1 MSEENKNQEYSAD
14 NIQVLEGLEAVRKR
28 PAMYIG
34 DIGLKGLHH
43 LVYEVVDN
51 SVDEAMNG
59 HCDTINVMLHS
70 DGSCSVKD
78 NGRGIPI
85 DDHPQYNVP
94 AVEIVM
100 TKLHA
105 GGKFD
110 SDTYKVSGG
119 LHGVG
124 VSVVNALSTWATV
137 EIHRDGGIYTQKYKR
152 GNIDSKLKKI
162 GDGDDHGTT
171 VRFMPDSSIFETVQ
185 FDFSTLRYRLRELAY
200 LNAGITITISQE
212 GGKSETFQY
221 EGGIA
226 EYVTYLNEGKTS
238 LMNKPL
244 FVSGEKD
251 QVQVEAALQWT
262 TAFRENIHTFTNNIA
277 TREGGTHLSGL
288 KTALTRTIN
297 NVARKRKQLKEKDPP
312 LDGNDVREGLTV
324 ILSIKVP
331 EPQFE
336 GQTKTKLGNSE
347 IKGIVDTIMSECL
360 SDFFAE
366 NPTDS
371 QIIISKCIQAFQ
383 AREAAKKARDLT
395 RRKGILEG
403 GGLPGKLAD
412 CQSKDPAVS
421 EIFIVEGDSAG
432 GTAKQG
438 RNRAT
443 QAILPLRGKILNVEK
458 SRIDKILANTEVMA
472 LITAMGCSITGVEGE
487 DEEFEIEKARYHKL
501 IIMTDADV
509 DGAHIR
515 TLLLTFFYRHMKG
528 LIDAGYVYIA
538 QPPLYKVTKGKKL
551 EYAYDDVQL
560 ERVTSE
566 FGSGYSISRYK
577 GLGEMNAS
585 QLWETTMD
593 PNQRTL
599 LQVTI
604 EDAELAERTFV
615 DLMGDD
621 VQKRR
626 EFIEASAMEATLDI

>member
-1 MSEENKNQEYSAD
+1 MAPEKDSYKAD
-14 NIQVLEGLEAVRKR
+14 QIQVLEGLEAVRKR

-34 DIGLKGLHH
+34 STGEAGLHH

-137 EIHRDGGIYTQKYKR
+137 EIHRDGGVYTQKYKR

-162 GDGDDHGTT
+162 GDSDDHGTT

>member
-1 MSEENKNQEYSAD
+1 MAPEKDGYKAD
-14 NIQVLEGLEAVRKR
+14 QIQVLEGLEAVRKR

-34 DIGLKGLHH
+34 STGEAGLHH

-59 HCDTINVMLHS
+59 HCDTINVVLHS

-137 EIHRDGGIYTQKYKR
+137 EIHRDGGIYTQKYKT
-152 GNIDSKLKKI
+152 GNLDSKLEKI
-162 GDGDDHGTT
+162 GDSDIHGTT
-171 VRFMPDSSIFETVQ
+171 VRFMPDSNIFETIQ

-212 GGKSETFQY
+212 GGKSESFQY

-251 QVQVEAALQWT
+251 QIQVDAALQWT

-297 NVARKRKQLKEKDPP
+297 NAARKRKQLKDKDPA

-324 ILSIKVP
+324 ILSVKVP

-347 IKGIVDTIMSECL
+347 VKGIVDTIMTECL

-438 RNRAT
+438 RDRAT

-472 LITAMGCSITGVEGE
+472 LITAMGCNITGVEE
-487 DEEFEIEKARYHKL
+487 EEEFELDSARYHKL

-515 TLLLTFFYRHMKG
+515 TLLLTFLYRHMQG
-528 LIDAGYVYIA
+528 LIHAGYVYVA
-538 QPPLYKVTKGKKL
+538 QPPLYKVAKGKKL
-551 EYAYDDVQL
+551 EYAYDDTQL
-560 ERVTSE
+560 ERITSD

-577 GLGEMNAS
+577 GLGEMNAE

-593 PNQRTL
+593 PAQRTL

-604 EDAELAERTFV
+604 EDAELADKAFEE
-615 DLMGDD
+615 LMGDD

-626 EFIEASAMEATLDI
+626 EFIEANATAVANLDI

>member
-1 MSEENKNQEYSAD
+1 MPSKSDDYKAEQ
-14 NIQVLEGLEAVRKR
+14 IQVLEGLEAVRKR

-34 DIGLKGLHH
+34 TTGEAGLHH

-51 SVDEAMNG
+51 SIDEAMNG
-59 HCDTINVMLHS
+59 HCDLIEIVLHS

-78 NGRGIPI
+78 NGRGIPVDI
-85 DDHPQYNVP
+85 HPVHKVP

-110 SDTYKVSGG
+110 SDTYKISGG

-124 VSVVNALSTWATV
+124 VSVVNALSLWTKV
-137 EIHRDGGIYTQKYKR
+137 EIHRDGGAYTQSYKK
-152 GNIDSKLKKI
+152 GNLDSKLKRV
-162 GDGDDHGTT
+162 GDSDEHGTT
-171 VRFMPDSSIFETVQ
+171 VRFLPDKGIFETTE
-185 FDFSTLRYRLRELAY
+185 FDYQILRNRLRELAY
-200 LNAGITITISQE
+200 LNAGIRITLSEENGKSQKFYYKGGISQ
-212 GGKSETFQY
+212 
-221 EGGIA
+221 
-226 EYVTYLNEGKTS
+226 YVTFLNRGKTA
-238 LMNKPL
+238 LMSEPL
-244 FVSGEKD
+244 YVNGEKD
-251 QVQVEAALQWT
+251 QVQVEAALEWT
-262 TAFRENIHTFTNNIA
+262 TSFRENIHTFTNNIA

-288 KTALTRTIN
+288 RTALTRSLNTI
-297 NVARKRKQLKEKDPP
+297 ARKRNQLKEKDPP
-312 LDGNDVREGLTV
+312 LEGNDVREGLTV
-324 ILSIKVP
+324 VLSIKVP

-347 IKGIVDTIMSECL
+347 VKGIVDTVMTESL
-360 SDFFAE
+360 SNFFAE
-366 NPTDS
+366 NPSDG

-395 RRKGILEG
+395 RRKGLLEG

-438 RNRAT
+438 RDRKT

-458 SRIDKILANTEVMA
+458 SRIDKILGNTEVMA
-472 LITAMGCSITGVEGE
+472 LITAMGCNITGVEEE
-487 DEEFEIEKARYHKL
+487 DVFELENARYHKL
-501 IIMTDADV
+501 VIMTDADV
-509 DGAHIR
+509 DGSHIR
-515 TLLLTFFYRHMKG
+515 TLLLTFLYRHMEG
-528 LIDAGYVYIA
+528 LIHAGYVYIA
-538 QPPLYKVTKGKKL
+538 QPPLYKITKGKKMD
-551 EYAYDDVQL
+551 YAYDESQL
-560 ERVTSE
+560 KKIKSK
-566 FGSGYSISRYK
+566 FGSGCTVQRYK
-577 GLGEMNAS
+577 GLGEMNAL

-593 PNQRTL
+593 PNRRTL

-604 EDAELAERTFV
+604 EDAAEADEVFR

-626 EFIEASAMEATLDI
+626 EFIEANATAVANLDI

>member
-1 MSEENKNQEYSAD
+1 MAQKSQDYKAD
-14 NIQVLEGLEAVRKR
+14 QIQVLEGLEAVRKR

-34 DIGLKGLHH
+34 STGESGLHH

-59 HCDTINVMLHS
+59 HCDSIEVFLNS

-85 DDHPQYNVP
+85 DDHPVYKVP

-137 EIHRDGGIYTQKYKR
+137 EIQRDGGSYTQSYKKGILDTELKR
-152 GNIDSKLKKI
+152 VGDS
-162 GDGDDHGTT
+162 DSHGTKVT
-171 VRFMPDSSIFETVQ
+171 FLPDETIFETTV
-185 FDFSTLRYRLRELAY
+185 FDYSILRYRLRELAY
-200 LNAGITITISQE
+200 LNAGISISLSDDK
-212 GGKSETFQY
+212 GKSEVFKY

-226 EYVTYLNEGKTS
+226 EYVAYLNETKTT
-238 LMNKPL
+238 LMSKAM

-297 NVARKRKQLKEKDPP
+297 NVARKRKQLKEKDPA
-312 LDGNDVREGLTV
+312 LEGNDVREGLTA

-331 EPQFE
+331 DPQFE

-347 IKGIVDTIMSECL
+347 VKGIVDTIMTESL
-360 SDFFAE
+360 SNYFAE
-366 NPTDS
+366 NPSDS
-371 QIIISKCIQAFQ
+371 QLIISKCLQAFQ

-412 CQSKDPAVS
+412 CQSKDPVVS

-438 RNRAT
+438 RDRAT

-472 LITAMGCSITGVEGE
+472 LITAMGCSITGVE
-487 DEEFEIEKARYHKL
+487 EEETFEIEKARYHKL

-515 TLLLTFFYRHMKG
+515 TLLLTFLYRHMKG
-528 LIDAGYVYIA
+528 LIDAGFVYVA

-560 ERVTSE
+560 QKVLDEY
-566 FGSGYSISRYK
+566 GSGYSISRYK

-593 PNQRTL
+593 PNKRTL
-599 LQVTI
+599 LQITI
-604 EDAELAERTFV
+604 EDAELADKAFEE
-615 DLMGDD
+615 LMGDD

-626 EFIEASAMEATLDI
+626 EFIEANATEVANLDI

>member
-1 MSEENKNQEYSAD
+1 MAPEKDGYKAD
-14 NIQVLEGLEAVRKR
+14 QIQVLEGLEAVRKR

-34 DIGLKGLHH
+34 STGEAGLHH

-59 HCDTINVMLHS
+59 HCDTIEVMLHS

-78 NGRGIPI
+78 NGRGIPV
-85 DDHPQYNVP
+85 DDHPVYKVP

-124 VSVVNALSTWATV
+124 VSVVNALSVWATV
-137 EIHRDGGIYTQKYKR
+137 EIHRDGASYNQKYKY
-152 GNIDSKLKKI
+152 GNIDTKLEKI
-162 GDGDDHGTT
+162 GDSDDHGTI
-171 VRFMPDSSIFETVQ
+171 VRFMPDSSIFETVT

-200 LNAGITITISQE
+200 LNAGISIKISQE

-226 EYVTYLNEGKTS
+226 EYVTYLNEGKTT

-244 FVSGEKD
+244 FVSGEKE
-251 QVQVEAALQWT
+251 QVQVDAALQWT

-297 NVARKRKQLKEKDPP
+297 NAARKRKQLKDKDPA

-324 ILSIKVP
+324 ILSVKVP
-331 EPQFE
+331 DPQFE

-347 IKGIVDTIMSECL
+347 VKGIVDTIMTECL

-412 CQSKDPAVS
+412 CQSKDPVVS

-438 RNRAT
+438 RDRAT

-528 LIDAGYVYIA
+528 LIDAGYVYVA

-560 ERVTSE
+560 ERLTSE

-577 GLGEMNAS
+577 GLGEMNAN

-593 PNQRTL
+593 PNRRTL
-599 LQVTI
+599 LQISI
-604 EDAELAERTFV
+604 EDAELADRAFE

>member
-1 MSEENKNQEYSAD
+1 MAPEKDDYKAD
-14 NIQVLEGLEAVRKR
+14 QIQVLEGLEAVRKR

-34 DIGLKGLHH
+34 STGEAGLHH

-78 NGRGIPI
+78 NGRGIPV
-85 DDHPQYNVP
+85 DDHPVYKVP

-137 EIHRDGGIYTQKYKR
+137 EIHRDGGIYTQKYKC
-152 GNIDSKLKKI
+152 GNLDGKLKKI
-162 GDGDDHGTT
+162 GDSEDHGTI
-171 VRFMPDSSIFETVQ
+171 VRFMPDSTIFETTQ

-226 EYVTYLNEGKTS
+226 EYVTYLNEGKTA

-297 NVARKRKQLKEKDPP
+297 NAARKRKQLKDKDPA

-324 ILSIKVP
+324 ILSVKVP

-438 RNRAT
+438 RDRAT

-528 LIDAGYVYIA
+528 LIDAGYVYVA

-560 ERVTSE
+560 ERLTTE

-577 GLGEMNAS
+577 GLGEMNAN

-604 EDAELAERTFV
+604 EDAELADRAFE

>member
-1 MSEENKNQEYSAD
+1 MPPENDEYKAD
-14 NIQVLEGLEAVRKR
+14 QIQVLEGLEAVRKR

-34 DIGLKGLHH
+34 STGESGLHH

-59 HCDTINVMLHS
+59 HCDTIDVTLHS

-85 DDHPQYNVP
+85 DNHPVYKVP
-94 AVEIVM
+94 ALEIVM

-124 VSVVNALSTWATV
+124 VSVVNALSKWATV
-137 EIHRDGGIYTQKYKR
+137 EVHRDGGIYFQKYKF
-152 GNIDSKLKKI
+152 GNIDTKLEKI
-162 GDGDDHGTT
+162 GDSEYHGTT
-171 VRFMPDSSIFETVQ
+171 VSFMPDDGIFETIK
-185 FDFSTLRYRLRELAY
+185 FDFSILRYRLRELAY
-200 LNAGITITISQE
+200 LNAGIKISISQE
-212 GGKSETFQY
+212 KGESETFQY
-221 EGGIA
+221 EGGIS
-226 EYVTYLNEGKTS
+226 EYVTYLNAGRTA
-238 LMNKPL
+238 LMSKPL

-288 KTALTRTIN
+288 KTSLTRTIN
-297 NVARKRKQLKEKDPP
+297 SVARKRKQLKEKDPP

-366 NPTDS
+366 NPSDS

-412 CQSKDPAVS
+412 CQSKDPALS

-438 RNRAT
+438 RDRGT

-472 LITAMGCSITGVEGE
+472 LITAMGCNITGIEE
-487 DEEFEIEKARYHKL
+487 DEVFELEKARYHKL

-509 DGAHIR
+509 DGSHIR
-515 TLLLTFFYRHMKG
+515 TLLLTFLYRHMQG
-528 LIDAGYVYIA
+528 LIHAGYVYIA
-538 QPPLYKVTKGKKL
+538 QPPLYKISKGKKL
-551 EYAYDDVQL
+551 DYAYDDRQL
-560 ERVTSE
+560 AKLTKE

-577 GLGEMNAS
+577 GLGEMNAG

-593 PNQRTL
+593 PSQRTL

-604 EDAELAERTFV
+604 EDAELADKAFEE
-615 DLMGDD
+615 LMGDD

-626 EFIEASAMEATLDI
+626 EFIEANATAVANLDI

>member
-1 MSEENKNQEYSAD
+1 MAPEKEDYKAD
-14 NIQVLEGLEAVRKR
+14 QIQVLEGLEAVRKR

-34 DIGLKGLHH
+34 STGEAGLHH

-137 EIHRDGGIYTQKYKR
+137 EIHRDGGIYTQKYKI
-152 GNIDSKLKKI
+152 GNLDSKLERI
-162 GDGDDHGTT
+162 GDSDDHGTT
-171 VRFMPDSSIFETVQ
+171 VRFMPDSSIFETIQ

-200 LNAGITITISQE
+200 LNAGITITISEE
-212 GGKSETFQY
+212 GGESETFQY
-221 EGGIA
+221 AGGIS

-251 QVQVEAALQWT
+251 QIQVDAALQWT

-297 NVARKRKQLKEKDPP
+297 NAARKRKQLKDKDPA
-312 LDGNDVREGLTV
+312 LDGNDVREGLTA
-324 ILSIKVP
+324 ILSVKVP

-347 IKGIVDTIMSECL
+347 VKGIVDTIMTECL

-412 CQSKDPAVS
+412 CQSKDPTVS

-438 RNRAT
+438 RDRAT

-472 LITAMGCSITGVEGE
+472 LITAMGCNITGVEE
-487 DEEFEIEKARYHKL
+487 EEEFELDSARYHKL

-515 TLLLTFFYRHMKG
+515 TLLLTFLYRHMQG
-528 LIDAGYVYIA
+528 LIHAGYVYVA

-560 ERVTSE
+560 ERITSE

-577 GLGEMNAS
+577 GLGEMNAE

-604 EDAELAERTFV
+604 EGAELADKAFEE
-615 DLMGDD
+615 LMGDD

-626 EFIEASAMEATLDI
+626 EFIEANATAVANLDI

>member
-1 MSEENKNQEYSAD
+1 MVTKPQDYKAD
-14 NIQVLEGLEAVRKR
+14 QIQVLEGLEAVRKR

-34 DIGLKGLHH
+34 STGESGLHH

-59 HCDTINVMLHS
+59 HCDTIEVFLHS

-78 NGRGIPI
+78 NGRGIPV
-85 DDHPQYNVP
+85 DEHAVYKVP

-137 EIHRDGGIYTQKYKR
+137 RINRDGGVFTQSYKK
-152 GNIDSKLKKI
+152 GIVDSKVERI
-162 GDGDDHGTT
+162 GDSDTHGTE
-171 VRFMPDSSIFETVQ
+171 VHFLPDDTIFETTK
-185 FDFSTLRYRLRELAY
+185 FEYSILKYRLRELAY
-200 LNAGITITISQE
+200 LNAGISITLSNE
-212 GGKSETFQY
+212 DGDSEVFKY
-221 EGGIA
+221 EGGLS
-226 EYVTYLNEGKTS
+226 EYVSYLNETKTP
-238 LMNKPL
+238 LMSKPM

-297 NVARKRKQLKEKDPP
+297 SVARKRKQLKEKDPA
-312 LDGNDVREGLTV
+312 LEGNDVREGLTV

-347 IKGIVDTIMSECL
+347 VKGIVDTIMTESL
-360 SDFFAE
+360 SNYFAE
-366 NPTDS
+366 NPSDS
-371 QIIISKCIQAFQ
+371 QIIISKCLQAFQ

-412 CQSKDPAVS
+412 CQSKDPAIS

-472 LITAMGCSITGVEGE
+472 LITAMGCSITGVE
-487 DEEFEIEKARYHKL
+487 EEETFEIEKARYHKL

-515 TLLLTFFYRHMKG
+515 TLLLTFLYRHMKG
-528 LIDAGYVYIA
+528 LIDAGYVYVA
-538 QPPLYKVTKGKKL
+538 QPPLYKVSKGKKL
-551 EYAYDDVQL
+551 EYAYDDSQL
-560 ERVTSE
+560 KKVLDN

-577 GLGEMNAS
+577 GLGEMNAI

-593 PNQRTL
+593 PNRRTL
-599 LQVTI
+599 LQITI
-604 EDAELAERTFV
+604 EDAESANTTFEE
-615 DLMGDD
+615 LMGDD

-626 EFIEASAMEATLDI
+626 EFIEANATAVSNLDI

>member
-1 MSEENKNQEYSAD
+1 MVPEKEDYKAD
-14 NIQVLEGLEAVRKR
+14 QIQVLEGLEAVRKR

-34 DIGLKGLHH
+34 STGEAGLHH

-137 EIHRDGGIYTQKYKR
+137 EIHRDGGIYTQKYKL
-152 GNIDSKLKKI
+152 GNLDSKLEKI
-162 GDGDDHGTT
+162 GESEDHGTT
-171 VRFMPDSSIFETVQ
+171 VRFMPDSSIFETIQ
-185 FDFSTLRYRLRELAY
+185 FDFTTLRYRLRELAY

-212 GGKSETFQY
+212 GGGKSETFQY

-251 QVQVEAALQWT
+251 QIQVDAALQWT

-297 NVARKRKQLKEKDPP
+297 NAARKKKQLKDKDPA
-312 LDGNDVREGLTV
+312 LDGNDVREGLTA
-324 ILSIKVP
+324 ILSVKVP

-347 IKGIVDTIMSECL
+347 VKGIVDTIMTECL
-360 SDFFAE
+360 SEFFAE

-412 CQSKDPAVS
+412 CQSKDPTIS
-421 EIFIVEGDSAG
+421 EIFVVEGDSAG

-438 RNRAT
+438 RDRAT

-472 LITAMGCSITGVEGE
+472 LITAMGCNITGVEE

-515 TLLLTFFYRHMKG
+515 TLLLTFLYRHMKA
-528 LIDAGYVYIA
+528 LIEAGYVYVA
-538 QPPLYKVTKGKKL
+538 QPPLYKITKGKKL

-560 ERVTSE
+560 ERITSE
-566 FGSGYSISRYK
+566 YGSGYSISRYK
-577 GLGEMNAS
+577 GLGEMNAE

-599 LQVTI
+599 LQVSI
-604 EDAELAERTFV
+604 EDAELADKAFEE
-615 DLMGDD
+615 LMGDD

-626 EFIEASAMEATLDI
+626 EFIEANATAVANLDI

>member
-1 MSEENKNQEYSAD
+1 MAQKSQDYKAD
-14 NIQVLEGLEAVRKR
+14 QIQVLEGLEAVRKR

-34 DIGLKGLHH
+34 STGEPGLHH

-59 HCDTINVMLHS
+59 HCDSIEVFLNS

-85 DDHPQYNVP
+85 DDHPVYKVP

-137 EIHRDGGIYTQKYKR
+137 EIQRDGGSYTQSYKKGILDTKLER
-152 GNIDSKLKKI
+152 VGDS
-162 GDGDDHGTT
+162 DSHGTKVT
-171 VRFMPDSSIFETVQ
+171 FLPDETIFETTV
-185 FDFSTLRYRLRELAY
+185 FDYSILRYRLRELAY
-200 LNAGITITISQE
+200 LNAGISISLSDDK
-212 GGKSETFQY
+212 GKSEVFKY

-226 EYVTYLNEGKTS
+226 EYVAYLNETKTT
-238 LMNKPL
+238 LMSKAM
-244 FVSGEKD
+244 FVTGEKD

-312 LDGNDVREGLTV
+312 LEGNDVREGLTA

-331 EPQFE
+331 DPQFE

-347 IKGIVDTIMSECL
+347 VKGIVDTIMTESL
-360 SDFFAE
+360 SNYFAE
-366 NPTDS
+366 NPSDS
-371 QIIISKCIQAFQ
+371 QLIISKCLQAFQ

-412 CQSKDPAVS
+412 CQSKDPVVS

-438 RNRAT
+438 RDRAT

-472 LITAMGCSITGVEGE
+472 LITAMGCSITGVE
-487 DEEFEIEKARYHKL
+487 EEETFEIEKARYHKL

-515 TLLLTFFYRHMKG
+515 TLLLTFLYRHMKG
-528 LIDAGYVYIA
+528 LIDAGFVYVA

-560 ERVTSE
+560 QKVLEAY
-566 FGSGYSISRYK
+566 GSGYSISRYK

-593 PNQRTL
+593 PNKRTL
-599 LQVTI
+599 LQITI
-604 EDAELAERTFV
+604 EDAELADKAFEE
-615 DLMGDD
+615 LMGDD

-626 EFIEASAMEATLDI
+626 EFIEANATAVANLDI

>member
-1 MSEENKNQEYSAD
+1 MAPEKEDYKAD
-14 NIQVLEGLEAVRKR
+14 QIQVLEGLEAVRKR

-34 DIGLKGLHH
+34 STGEAGLHH

-137 EIHRDGGIYTQKYKR
+137 EIHRDGGIYTQKYKI
-152 GNIDSKLKKI
+152 GNLDSKLERI
-162 GDGDDHGTT
+162 GDSDDHGTT
-171 VRFMPDSSIFETVQ
+171 VRFMPDSSIFETIQ

-200 LNAGITITISQE
+200 LNAGITITISEE
-212 GGKSETFQY
+212 GGEAETFQY
-221 EGGIA
+221 AGGIS

-251 QVQVEAALQWT
+251 QIQVDAALQWT

-297 NVARKRKQLKEKDPP
+297 NAARKRKQLKDKDPA
-312 LDGNDVREGLTV
+312 LDGNDVREGLTA
-324 ILSIKVP
+324 ILSVKVP

-347 IKGIVDTIMSECL
+347 VKGIVDTIMTECL

-412 CQSKDPAVS
+412 CQSKDPTVS

-438 RNRAT
+438 RDRAT

-472 LITAMGCSITGVEGE
+472 LITAMGCNITGVEE
-487 DEEFEIEKARYHKL
+487 EEEFELDSARYHKL

-515 TLLLTFFYRHMKG
+515 TLLLTFLYRHMQG
-528 LIDAGYVYIA
+528 LIHAGYVYVA

-560 ERVTSE
+560 ERITSE

-577 GLGEMNAS
+577 GLGEMNAE

-604 EDAELAERTFV
+604 EDAELADKAFEE
-615 DLMGDD
+615 LMGDD

-626 EFIEASAMEATLDI
+626 EFIEANATAVANLDI

>member
-1 MSEENKNQEYSAD
+1 MPSKSDDYKAD
-14 NIQVLEGLEAVRKR
+14 QIQVLEGLEAVRKR

-34 DIGLKGLHH
+34 STGEAGLHH

-51 SVDEAMNG
+51 SIDEAMNG
-59 HCDTINVMLHS
+59 HCDTIDIVLHS

-78 NGRGIPI
+78 NGRGIPV
-85 DDHPQYNVP
+85 DNHPIHKVP

-124 VSVVNALSTWATV
+124 VSVVNALSLWTKV
-137 EIHRDGGIYTQKYKR
+137 EIHRGGGIYTQSYKK
-152 GNIDSKLKKI
+152 GNLNSKLKKI
-162 GDGDDHGTT
+162 GDSDENGTT
-171 VRFMPDSSIFETVQ
+171 VRFLPDKSIFETTE
-185 FDFSTLRYRLRELAY
+185 FDYQILRNRLRELAY
-200 LNAGITITISQE
+200 LNAGIRITLSEEDGKSQKFYYKGGISQ
-212 GGKSETFQY
+212 
-221 EGGIA
+221 
-226 EYVTYLNEGKTS
+226 YVTFLNRGRTA
-238 LMNKPL
+238 LMSEPL
-244 FVSGEKD
+244 YVSGEKD

-288 KTALTRTIN
+288 RTALTRSIN
-297 NVARKRKQLKEKDPP
+297 NIARKRNQLKEKDPP

-324 ILSIKVP
+324 VLSIKVP

-347 IKGIVDTIMSECL
+347 VKGIVDTVMTESL
-360 SDFFAE
+360 SNFFAE
-366 NPTDS
+366 NPSDS

-412 CQSKDPAVS
+412 CQSKDPAIS
-421 EIFIVEGDSAG
+421 EIFVVEGDSAG

-438 RNRAT
+438 RDRTT

-458 SRIDKILANTEVMA
+458 SRIDKILGNTEVMA
-472 LITAMGCSITGVEGE
+472 LITAMGCNITGVEEE
-487 DEEFEIEKARYHKL
+487 DEFELENARYHKL
-501 IIMTDADV
+501 VIMTDADV

-515 TLLLTFFYRHMKG
+515 TLLLTFLYRHMEG
-528 LIDAGYVYIA
+528 LIHAGYVYIA
-538 QPPLYKVTKGKKL
+538 QPPLYKITKGKKMD
-551 EYAYDDVQL
+551 YAYDESQL
-560 ERVTSE
+560 KKIKSQ
-566 FGSGYSISRYK
+566 FGSGCAVQRYK
-577 GLGEMNAS
+577 GLGEMNAQ

-593 PNQRTL
+593 PNRRTL

-604 EDAELAERTFV
+604 EDAAEANEAFR

-626 EFIEASAMEATLDI
+626 EFIEANATAVANLDI

>member
-1 MSEENKNQEYSAD
+1 MAPEKEDYKAD
-14 NIQVLEGLEAVRKR
+14 QIQVLEGLEAVRKR

-34 DIGLKGLHH
+34 STGEAGLHH

-137 EIHRDGGIYTQKYKR
+137 EIHRDGGIYTQKYKI
-152 GNIDSKLKKI
+152 GNLDSKLERI
-162 GDGDDHGTT
+162 GDSDDHGTT
-171 VRFMPDSSIFETVQ
+171 VRFMPDSSIFETIQ

-200 LNAGITITISQE
+200 LNAGITITISEE

-221 EGGIA
+221 AGGIS

-251 QVQVEAALQWT
+251 QIQVDAALQWT

-297 NVARKRKQLKEKDPP
+297 NAARKRKQLKDKDPA
-312 LDGNDVREGLTV
+312 LDGNDVREGLTA
-324 ILSIKVP
+324 ILSVKVP

-347 IKGIVDTIMSECL
+347 VKGIVDTIMTECL

-412 CQSKDPAVS
+412 CQSKDPTVS

-438 RNRAT
+438 RDRAT

-472 LITAMGCSITGVEGE
+472 LITAMGCNITGVEE
-487 DEEFEIEKARYHKL
+487 EEEFELDSARYHKL

-515 TLLLTFFYRHMKG
+515 TLLLTFLYRHMQG
-528 LIDAGYVYIA
+528 LIHAGYVYVA

-560 ERVTSE
+560 ERITSE

-577 GLGEMNAS
+577 GLGEMNAE

-604 EDAELAERTFV
+604 EDAELADKAFEE
-615 DLMGDD
+615 LMGDD

-626 EFIEASAMEATLDI
+626 EFIEANATAVANLDI

>member
-1 MSEENKNQEYSAD
+1 MAPEEDGYKAD
-14 NIQVLEGLEAVRKR
+14 QIQVLEGLEAVRKR

-34 DIGLKGLHH
+34 STGEAGLHH

-59 HCDTINVMLHS
+59 HCDTIEVMLHS

-78 NGRGIPI
+78 NGRGIPV
-85 DDHPQYNVP
+85 DDHPVYKVP

-124 VSVVNALSTWATV
+124 VSVVNALSVWATV
-137 EIHRDGGIYTQKYKR
+137 EIHRDGASYNQKYKY
-152 GNIDSKLKKI
+152 GNIDTKLEKI
-162 GDGDDHGTT
+162 GDSDDHGTI
-171 VRFMPDSSIFETVQ
+171 VRFMPDSSIFETVT

-200 LNAGITITISQE
+200 LNAGISIKISQE

-226 EYVTYLNEGKTS
+226 EYVTYLNEGKTA
-238 LMNKPL
+238 LMSKPL
-244 FVSGEKD
+244 FVSGEKE
-251 QVQVEAALQWT
+251 QVQVDAALQWT

-297 NVARKRKQLKEKDPP
+297 NAARKRKQLKDKDSA

-324 ILSIKVP
+324 ILSVKVP
-331 EPQFE
+331 DPQFE

-347 IKGIVDTIMSECL
+347 VKGIVDTIMTECL

-412 CQSKDPAVS
+412 CQSKDPVVS

-438 RNRAT
+438 RDRAT

-528 LIDAGYVYIA
+528 LIDAGYVYVA

-560 ERVTSE
+560 ERLTSE

-577 GLGEMNAS
+577 GLGEMNAN

-593 PNQRTL
+593 PNRRTL
-599 LQVTI
+599 LQISI
-604 EDAELAERTFV
+604 EDAELADRAFE

>member
-1 MSEENKNQEYSAD
+1 MAPVKEDYKAD
-14 NIQVLEGLEAVRKR
+14 QIQVLEGLEAVRKR

-34 DIGLKGLHH
+34 STGEAGLHH

-137 EIHRDGGIYTQKYKR
+137 EIHRDGGIYTQKYKL
-152 GNIDSKLKKI
+152 GNLDSKLERV
-162 GDGDDHGTT
+162 GDSEDHGTT
-171 VRFMPDSSIFETVQ
+171 VRFMPDSTIFETIK
-185 FDFSTLRYRLRELAY
+185 FDFTTLRYRLRELAY

-251 QVQVEAALQWT
+251 QIQVDAALQWT

-297 NVARKRKQLKEKDPP
+297 NAARKKKQLKDKDPA
-312 LDGNDVREGLTV
+312 LDGNDVREGLTA
-324 ILSIKVP
+324 ILSVKVP

-347 IKGIVDTIMSECL
+347 VKGIVDTIMTECL
-360 SDFFAE
+360 SEFFAE

-412 CQSKDPAVS
+412 CQSKDPTIS
-421 EIFIVEGDSAG
+421 EIFVVEGDSAG

-438 RNRAT
+438 RDRAT

-472 LITAMGCSITGVEGE
+472 LITAMGCNITGVEE

-515 TLLLTFFYRHMKG
+515 TLLLTFLYRHMKA
-528 LIDAGYVYIA
+528 LIEAGYVYVA
-538 QPPLYKVTKGKKL
+538 QPPLYKITKGKKL

-560 ERVTSE
+560 ERITSE
-566 FGSGYSISRYK
+566 FSSGYSISRYK
-577 GLGEMNAS
+577 GLGEMNAE

-599 LQVTI
+599 LQVSI
-604 EDAELAERTFV
+604 EDAELADKAFEE
-615 DLMGDD
+615 LMGDD

-626 EFIEASAMEATLDI
+626 EFIEANATAVANLDI

>member
-1 MSEENKNQEYSAD
+1 MAPVKEDYKAD
-14 NIQVLEGLEAVRKR
+14 QIQVLEGLEAVRKR

-34 DIGLKGLHH
+34 STGEAGLHH

-137 EIHRDGGIYTQKYKR
+137 EIHRDGGIYTQKYKL
-152 GNIDSKLKKI
+152 GNLDSKLERA
-162 GDGDDHGTT
+162 GDSEDHGTT
-171 VRFMPDSSIFETVQ
+171 VRFMPDSTIFETIQ
-185 FDFSTLRYRLRELAY
+185 FDFTTLRYRLRELAY

-251 QVQVEAALQWT
+251 QIQVDAALQWT

-297 NVARKRKQLKEKDPP
+297 NAARKKKQLKDKDPA
-312 LDGNDVREGLTV
+312 LDGNDVREGLTA
-324 ILSIKVP
+324 ILSVKVP

-347 IKGIVDTIMSECL
+347 VKGIVDTIMTECL
-360 SDFFAE
+360 SEFFAE

-412 CQSKDPAVS
+412 CQSKDPTIS
-421 EIFIVEGDSAG
+421 EIFVVEGDSAG

-438 RNRAT
+438 RDRAT

-472 LITAMGCSITGVEGE
+472 LITAMGCNITGVEE

-515 TLLLTFFYRHMKG
+515 TLLLTFLYRHMKA
-528 LIDAGYVYIA
+528 LIEAGYVYVA
-538 QPPLYKVTKGKKL
+538 QPPLYKITKGKKL

-560 ERVTSE
+560 ERITSE
-566 FGSGYSISRYK
+566 FSSGYSISRYK
-577 GLGEMNAS
+577 GLGEMNAE

-599 LQVTI
+599 LQVSI
-604 EDAELAERTFV
+604 EDAELADKAFEE
-615 DLMGDD
+615 LMGDD

-626 EFIEASAMEATLDI
+626 EFIEANATAVANLDI

>member
-1 MSEENKNQEYSAD
+1 MAPEKDGYKAD
-14 NIQVLEGLEAVRKR
+14 QIQVLEGLEAVRKR

-34 DIGLKGLHH
+34 STGEAGLHH

-59 HCDTINVMLHS
+59 HCDTINVVLHS

-137 EIHRDGGIYTQKYKR
+137 EIHRDGGIYTQKYKT
-152 GNIDSKLKKI
+152 GNLDSKLEKI
-162 GDGDDHGTT
+162 GDSDIHGTT
-171 VRFMPDSSIFETVQ
+171 VRFMPDSSIFETIQ

-212 GGKSETFQY
+212 GGKSESFQY

-251 QVQVEAALQWT
+251 QIQVDAALQWT

-297 NVARKRKQLKEKDPP
+297 NAARKRKQLKDKDPA

-324 ILSIKVP
+324 ILSVKVP

-347 IKGIVDTIMSECL
+347 VKGIVDTIMTECL

-438 RNRAT
+438 RDRAT

-472 LITAMGCSITGVEGE
+472 LITAMGCNITGVEE
-487 DEEFEIEKARYHKL
+487 EEEFELDSARYHKL

-515 TLLLTFFYRHMKG
+515 TLLLTFLYRHMQG
-528 LIDAGYVYIA
+528 LIHAGYVYVA
-538 QPPLYKVTKGKKL
+538 QPPLYKVSKGKKL
-551 EYAYDDVQL
+551 EYAYDDTQL
-560 ERVTSE
+560 ERITSD

-577 GLGEMNAS
+577 GLGEMNAE

-593 PNQRTL
+593 PAQRTL

-604 EDAELAERTFV
+604 EDAELADKAFEE
-615 DLMGDD
+615 LMGDD

-626 EFIEASAMEATLDI
+626 EFIEANATAVANLDI

>member
-1 MSEENKNQEYSAD
+1 MAPEKEDYKAD
-14 NIQVLEGLEAVRKR
+14 QIQVLEGLEAVRKR

-34 DIGLKGLHH
+34 STGEAGLHH

-137 EIHRDGGIYTQKYKR
+137 EIHRDGGIYTQKYKI
-152 GNIDSKLKKI
+152 GNLDSKLERI
-162 GDGDDHGTT
+162 GDSDDHGTT
-171 VRFMPDSSIFETVQ
+171 VRFMPDSSIFETIQ

-200 LNAGITITISQE
+200 LNAGITITISEE
-212 GGKSETFQY
+212 GGESETFQY
-221 EGGIA
+221 AGGIS

-251 QVQVEAALQWT
+251 QIQVDAALQWT

-297 NVARKRKQLKEKDPP
+297 NAARKRKQLKDKDPA
-312 LDGNDVREGLTV
+312 LDGNDVREGLTA
-324 ILSIKVP
+324 ILSVKVP

-347 IKGIVDTIMSECL
+347 VKGIVDTIMTECL

-412 CQSKDPAVS
+412 CQSKDPTVS

-438 RNRAT
+438 RDRAT

-472 LITAMGCSITGVEGE
+472 LITAMGCNITGVEE
-487 DEEFEIEKARYHKL
+487 EEEFELDSARYHKL

-515 TLLLTFFYRHMKG
+515 TLLLTFLYRHMQG
-528 LIDAGYVYIA
+528 LIHAGYVYVA

-560 ERVTSE
+560 ERITSE

-577 GLGEMNAS
+577 GLGEMNAE

-604 EDAELAERTFV
+604 EDAELADKAFEE
-615 DLMGDD
+615 LMGDD

>member
-1 MSEENKNQEYSAD
+1 MAPEKEDYKAD
-14 NIQVLEGLEAVRKR
+14 QIQVLEGLEAVRKR

-34 DIGLKGLHH
+34 STGEAGLHH

-124 VSVVNALSTWATV
+124 VSVVNALSIWATV
-137 EIHRDGGIYTQKYKR
+137 EIHRDGGIYTQKYKI
-152 GNIDSKLKKI
+152 GNLDSKLERI
-162 GDGDDHGTT
+162 GDSDDHGTT
-171 VRFMPDSSIFETVQ
+171 VRFMPDSSIFETIQ

-200 LNAGITITISQE
+200 LNAGITITISEE
-212 GGKSETFQY
+212 GGESETFQY
-221 EGGIA
+221 AGGIS

-251 QVQVEAALQWT
+251 QIQVDAALQWT

-297 NVARKRKQLKEKDPP
+297 NAARKRKQLKDKDPA
-312 LDGNDVREGLTV
+312 LDGNDVREGLTA
-324 ILSIKVP
+324 ILSVKVP

-347 IKGIVDTIMSECL
+347 VKGIVDTIMTECL

-412 CQSKDPAVS
+412 CQSKDPTVS

-438 RNRAT
+438 RDRAT

-458 SRIDKILANTEVMA
+458 SRIDKILANTGVMA
-472 LITAMGCSITGVEGE
+472 LITAMGCNITGVEE
-487 DEEFEIEKARYHKL
+487 EEEFELDSARYHKL

-515 TLLLTFFYRHMKG
+515 TLLLTFLYRHMQG
-528 LIDAGYVYIA
+528 LIHAGYVYVA

-560 ERVTSE
+560 ERITSE

-577 GLGEMNAS
+577 GLGEMNAE

-604 EDAELAERTFV
+604 EDAELADKAFEE
-615 DLMGDD
+615 LMGDD

-626 EFIEASAMEATLDI
+626 EFIEANATAVANLDI

>member
-1 MSEENKNQEYSAD
+1 MAPEKDGYKAD
-14 NIQVLEGLEAVRKR
+14 QIQVLEGLEAVRKR

-34 DIGLKGLHH
+34 STGEAGLHH

-59 HCDTINVMLHS
+59 HCDTIEVMLHS

-78 NGRGIPI
+78 NGRGIPV
-85 DDHPQYNVP
+85 DDHPVYKVP

-124 VSVVNALSTWATV
+124 VSVVNALSVWATV
-137 EIHRDGGIYTQKYKR
+137 EIHRGGASYNQKYKY
-152 GNIDSKLKKI
+152 GNIDTKLEKI
-162 GDGDDHGTT
+162 GDSDDHGTI
-171 VRFMPDSSIFETVQ
+171 VRFMPDSSIFETVT

-200 LNAGITITISQE
+200 LNAGISIKISQE

-226 EYVTYLNEGKTS
+226 EYVTYLNEGKTA
-238 LMNKPL
+238 LMSKPL
-244 FVSGEKD
+244 FVSGEKE
-251 QVQVEAALQWT
+251 QVQVDAALQWT

-297 NVARKRKQLKEKDPP
+297 NAARKRKQLKDKDSA

-324 ILSIKVP
+324 ILSVKVP
-331 EPQFE
+331 DPQFE

-347 IKGIVDTIMSECL
+347 VKGIVDTIMTECL

-412 CQSKDPAVS
+412 CQSKDPVVS

-438 RNRAT
+438 RDRAT

-528 LIDAGYVYIA
+528 LIDAGYVYVA

-560 ERVTSE
+560 ERLTSE

-577 GLGEMNAS
+577 GLGEMNAN

-593 PNQRTL
+593 PNRRTL
-599 LQVTI
+599 LQISI
-604 EDAELAERTFV
+604 EDAELAERAFE

>member
-1 MSEENKNQEYSAD
+1 MAPEKDGYKAD
-14 NIQVLEGLEAVRKR
+14 QIQVLEGLEAVRKR

-34 DIGLKGLHH
+34 STGEAGLHH

-59 HCDTINVMLHS
+59 HCDTINVVLHS

-85 DDHPQYNVP
+85 DAHPQYNVP

-137 EIHRDGGIYTQKYKR
+137 EIHRDGGIYTQKYKI
-152 GNIDSKLKKI
+152 GNLDSKLERI
-162 GDGDDHGTT
+162 GDSDLHGTT
-171 VRFMPDSSIFETVQ
+171 VRFMPDSSIFETIQ

-212 GGKSETFQY
+212 GGKSESFQY

-251 QVQVEAALQWT
+251 QIQVDAALQWT

-297 NVARKRKQLKEKDPP
+297 NAARKRKQLKDKDPA

-324 ILSIKVP
+324 ILSVKVP

-347 IKGIVDTIMSECL
+347 VKGIVDTIMTECL

-438 RNRAT
+438 RDRAT

-472 LITAMGCSITGVEGE
+472 LITAMGCNITGVEE
-487 DEEFEIEKARYHKL
+487 EEEFELDSARYHKL

-515 TLLLTFFYRHMKG
+515 TLLLTFLYRHMQG
-528 LIDAGYVYIA
+528 LIHAGYVYVA

-560 ERVTSE
+560 ERITSD

-577 GLGEMNAS
+577 GLGEMNAE

-593 PNQRTL
+593 PAQRTL

-604 EDAELAERTFV
+604 EDAELADKAFEE
-615 DLMGDD
+615 LMGDD

-626 EFIEASAMEATLDI
+626 EFIEANATAVANLDI

>member
-1 MSEENKNQEYSAD
+1 MAPKKDDYKAD
-14 NIQVLEGLEAVRKR
+14 QIQVLEGLEAVRKR

-34 DIGLKGLHH
+34 STGEAGLHH

-137 EIHRDGGIYTQKYKR
+137 EIHRDGGIYTQKYKL

-162 GDGDDHGTT
+162 GDSDDNGTI
-171 VRFMPDSSIFETVQ
+171 VRFMPDSTIFETTQ

-226 EYVTYLNEGKTS
+226 EYVTYLNEGKTA

-297 NVARKRKQLKEKDPP
+297 NAARKRKQLKDKDPA

-324 ILSIKVP
+324 ILSVKVP

-438 RNRAT
+438 RDRAT

-528 LIDAGYVYIA
+528 LIDAGYVYVA
-538 QPPLYKVTKGKKL
+538 QPPLYKITKGKKL

-560 ERVTSE
+560 ERLTTE

-577 GLGEMNAS
+577 GLGEMNAN

-604 EDAELAERTFV
+604 EDAELADRAFE

>member
-1 MSEENKNQEYSAD
+1 MPAKSEDYKAD
-14 NIQVLEGLEAVRKR
+14 QIQVLEGLEAVRKR

-34 DIGLKGLHH
+34 STGEAGLHH

-59 HCDTINVMLHS
+59 HCDTIEITLHS

-85 DDHPQYNVP
+85 DNHPQHKVP

-124 VSVVNALSTWATV
+124 VSVVNALSLWTKV
-137 EIHRDGGIYTQKYKR
+137 EIHRGGGIYQQSYKR
-152 GNIDSKLKKI
+152 GNIDSKLKKT
-162 GDGDDHGTT
+162 GDSEDSGTI
-171 VRFMPDSSIFETVQ
+171 VRFKPDKTIFETIEFEYQ
-185 FDFSTLRYRLRELAY
+185 TLRNRLRELAY
-200 LNAGITITISQE
+200 LNAGIRITLSQE
-212 GGKSETFQY
+212 KGKSEEFY
-221 EGGIA
+221 YKGGISQ
-226 EYVTYLNEGKTS
+226 YVTFLNKGRTS
-238 LMNKPL
+238 LMNQPL
-244 FVSGEKD
+244 YVNGEKD
-251 QVQVEAALQWT
+251 NVQVEAALQWT

-288 KTALTRTIN
+288 RTALTRSIN
-297 NVARKRKQLKEKDPP
+297 NTARKRKQLKEKDSP

-324 ILSIKVP
+324 VLSVKVP
-331 EPQFE
+331 DPQFE

-347 IKGIVDTIMSECL
+347 VKGIVDTVMSESL
-360 SDFFAE
+360 NDFFAE
-366 NPTDS
+366 NPSDS

-412 CQSKDPAVS
+412 CQTKDPSIS
-421 EIFIVEGDSAG
+421 ELFVVEGDSAG

-438 RNRAT
+438 RDRTT

-472 LITAMGCSITGVEGE
+472 LITAMGCNITGVEEEE
-487 DEEFEIEKARYHKL
+487 DFELDKARYHKL
-501 IIMTDADV
+501 VIMTDADV

-515 TLLLTFFYRHMKG
+515 TLLLTFLYRHMEG
-528 LIDAGYVYIA
+528 LINAGYVYIA
-538 QPPLYKVTKGKKL
+538 QPPLYKITKGKKMD
-551 EYAYDDVQL
+551 YAYDETQL
-560 ERVTSE
+560 EKIVSK
-566 FGSGYSISRYK
+566 FGTGCAIQRYK
-577 GLGEMNAS
+577 GLGEMNAQ

-593 PNQRTL
+593 PEKRTL

-604 EDAELAERTFV
+604 EDAEKADKAFK

-621 VQKRR
+621 VTPRK
-626 EFIEASAMEATLDI
+626 EFIEAYATTVSNLDI

>member
-1 MSEENKNQEYSAD
+1 MVTKPQDYKAD
-14 NIQVLEGLEAVRKR
+14 QIQVLEGLEAVRKR

-34 DIGLKGLHH
+34 STGESGLHH

-59 HCDTINVMLHS
+59 HCDTIEVFLHS

-78 NGRGIPI
+78 NGRGIPVDEHAI
-85 DDHPQYNVP
+85 YKVP

-137 EIHRDGGIYTQKYKR
+137 RINRDGGVFTQSYKK
-152 GNIDSKLKKI
+152 GIVDSKVERI
-162 GDGDDHGTT
+162 GDSDTHGTE
-171 VRFMPDSSIFETVQ
+171 VHFLPDDTIFETTK
-185 FDFSTLRYRLRELAY
+185 FEYSILKYRLRELAY
-200 LNAGITITISQE
+200 LNAGISITLFNE
-212 GGKSETFQY
+212 AGESEVFKY
-221 EGGIA
+221 EGGLS
-226 EYVTYLNEGKTS
+226 EYVSYLNETKTP
-238 LMNKPL
+238 LMSKPM

-297 NVARKRKQLKEKDPP
+297 SVARKRKQLKEKDPA
-312 LDGNDVREGLTV
+312 LEGNDVREGLTV

-347 IKGIVDTIMSECL
+347 VKGIVDTIMTESL
-360 SDFFAE
+360 SNYFAE
-366 NPTDS
+366 NPSDS
-371 QIIISKCIQAFQ
+371 QIIISKCLQAFQ

-412 CQSKDPAVS
+412 CQSKDPAIS

-472 LITAMGCSITGVEGE
+472 LITAMGCSITGVE
-487 DEEFEIEKARYHKL
+487 EEETFEIEKARYHKL

-515 TLLLTFFYRHMKG
+515 TLLLTFLYRHMKG
-528 LIDAGYVYIA
+528 LIDAGYVYVA
-538 QPPLYKVTKGKKL
+538 QPPLYKVSKGKKL
-551 EYAYDDVQL
+551 EYAYDDSQL
-560 ERVTSE
+560 KKVLAN

-577 GLGEMNAS
+577 GLGEMNAI

-593 PNQRTL
+593 PNRRTL
-599 LQVTI
+599 LQITI
-604 EDAELAERTFV
+604 EDAESANTTFEE
-615 DLMGDD
+615 LMGDD

-626 EFIEASAMEATLDI
+626 EFIEANATAVSNLDI

>member
-1 MSEENKNQEYSAD
+1 MPPKNDGYKAD
-14 NIQVLEGLEAVRKR
+14 QIQVLEGLEAVRKR

-34 DIGLKGLHH
+34 STGESGLHH

-59 HCDTINVMLHS
+59 HCDTIDVTLHS
-70 DGSCSVKD
+70 DGSCSVRD
-78 NGRGIPI
+78 NGRGIPV
-85 DDHPQYNVP
+85 DNHPVYKVP
-94 AVEIVM
+94 ALEIVM

-124 VSVVNALSTWATV
+124 VSVVNALSKWATV
-137 EIHRDGGIYTQKYKR
+137 EVHRDGGIYLQKYKF
-152 GNIDSKLKKI
+152 GNIDTKLEKI
-162 GDGDDHGTT
+162 GDSEDHGTT
-171 VRFMPDSSIFETVQ
+171 VSFMPDDGIFETIK
-185 FDFSTLRYRLRELAY
+185 FDFSILRYRLRELAY
-200 LNAGITITISQE
+200 LNAGIKISISQE
-212 GGKSETFQY
+212 KGESETFQY
-221 EGGIA
+221 EGGIS
-226 EYVTYLNEGKTS
+226 EYVTYLNAGRTA
-238 LMNKPL
+238 LMSKPL

-288 KTALTRTIN
+288 KTSLTRTIN
-297 NVARKRKQLKEKDPP
+297 SVARKRKQLKEKDPP

-366 NPTDS
+366 NPSDS

-412 CQSKDPAVS
+412 CQSKDPALS

-438 RNRAT
+438 RNRGT

-472 LITAMGCSITGVEGE
+472 LITAMGCNITGVEE
-487 DEEFEIEKARYHKL
+487 DEVFELEKARYHKL

-509 DGAHIR
+509 DGSHIR
-515 TLLLTFFYRHMKG
+515 TLLLTFLYRHMQG
-528 LIDAGYVYIA
+528 LIHAGYVYIA
-538 QPPLYKVTKGKKL
+538 QPPLYKISKGKKL
-551 EYAYDDVQL
+551 DYAYDDMQL
-560 ERVTSE
+560 AKLTKEY
-566 FGSGYSISRYK
+566 GSGYSISRYK
-577 GLGEMNAS
+577 GLGEMNAG

-593 PNQRTL
+593 PSQRTL

-604 EDAELAERTFV
+604 EDAELADKAFEE
-615 DLMGDD
+615 LMGDD

-626 EFIEASAMEATLDI
+626 EFIEANATAVANLDI

>member
-1 MSEENKNQEYSAD
+1 MPTESEGYKAD
-14 NIQVLEGLEAVRKR
+14 QIQVLEGLEAVRKR

-34 DIGLKGLHH
+34 STGEPGLHH

-59 HCDTINVMLHS
+59 HCDKIEVFLHS

-78 NGRGIPI
+78 NGRGIPV
-85 DDHPQYNVP
+85 DAHPVYKVP

-124 VSVVNALSTWATV
+124 VSVVNALSVHASV
-137 EIHRDGGIYTQKYKR
+137 EIHREGGIYKQSYKK
-152 GNIDSKLKKI
+152 GIIDSKLEKI
-162 GDGDDHGTT
+162 GDSDKHGTM
-171 VRFMPDSSIFETVQ
+171 VRFFPDDSIFETIQ
-185 FDFSTLRYRLRELAY
+185 FDYSILKHRLRELAY
-200 LNAGITITISQE
+200 LNAGISISLSKE
-212 GGKSETFQY
+212 GGKSETFMY
-221 EGGIA
+221 EGGLS
-226 EYVTYLNEGKTS
+226 EYVAYLNENKTK
-238 LMNKPL
+238 LMDDAMY
-244 FVSGEKD
+244 VSGEKD

-262 TAFRENIHTFTNNIA
+262 SAFRENIHTFTNNIA

-297 NVARKRKQLKEKDPP
+297 NVARKRKQLKDKDPA
-312 LDGNDVREGLTV
+312 LEGNDVREGLTA
-324 ILSIKVP
+324 ILSVKVP
-331 EPQFE
+331 DPQFE

-347 IKGIVDTIMSECL
+347 VKGIVDTIMSESL
-360 SDFFAE
+360 TDYFAE
-366 NPTDS
+366 NPSDS
-371 QIIISKCIQAFQ
+371 QLIISKCLQAFQ
-383 AREAAKKARDLT
+383 A
-395 RRKGILEG
+395 
-403 GGLPGKLAD
+403 
-412 CQSKDPAVS
+412 S
-421 EIFIVEGDSAG
+421 

-438 RNRAT
+438 RDRAT

-515 TLLLTFFYRHMKG
+515 TLLLTFFYRHMQG
-528 LIDAGYVYIA
+528 LIDAGYVYVA

-560 ERVTSE
+560 ERLMSE

-577 GLGEMNAS
+577 GLGEMNAQ
-585 QLWETTMD
+585 QLWDTTMD

-604 EDAELAERTFV
+604 EDAEAADKAFV
-615 DLMGDD
+615 ELMGDD

-626 EFIEASAMEATLDI
+626 EFIEANATLVANLDI

>member
-1 MSEENKNQEYSAD
+1 MAPEKEGYKAD
-14 NIQVLEGLEAVRKR
+14 QIQVLEGLEAVRKR

-34 DIGLKGLHH
+34 STGEAGLHH

-59 HCDTINVMLHS
+59 HCDTINVVLHN
-70 DGSCSVKD
+70 DGSCLVKD

-85 DDHPQYNVP
+85 DNHPQYEVP

-124 VSVVNALSTWATV
+124 VSVVNALSTWASV
-137 EIHRDGGIYTQKYKR
+137 EIHRDGGIFKQNYKL
-152 GNIDSKLKKI
+152 GNLDSQLERV
-162 GDGDDHGTT
+162 GDSDDHGTT
-171 VRFMPDSSIFETVQ
+171 VRFMPDSTIFETIN
-185 FDFSTLRYRLRELAY
+185 FDFGTLRYRLRELAY

-212 GGKSETFQY
+212 DGKSETFSY
-221 EGGIA
+221 AGGIS
-226 EYVTYLNEGKTS
+226 EYVSYLNEGKTA

-251 QVQVEAALQWT
+251 QIQVEAALQWT

-297 NVARKRKQLKEKDPP
+297 NAARKRKQLKDKDPA
-312 LDGNDVREGLTV
+312 LDGNDVREGLTA
-324 ILSIKVP
+324 ILSVKVP

-347 IKGIVDTIMSECL
+347 VKGIVDTIMTECL
-360 SDFFAE
+360 SEFFAE

-412 CQSKDPAVS
+412 CQSKDPALS

-438 RNRAT
+438 RDRAT

-472 LITAMGCSITGVEGE
+472 LITAMGCNITGVEE
-487 DEEFEIEKARYHKL
+487 EEEFDLDNARYHKL

-515 TLLLTFFYRHMKG
+515 TLLLTFLYRHMQG
-528 LIDAGYVYIA
+528 LIHAGYVYVA
-538 QPPLYKVTKGKKL
+538 QPPLYKITKGKKL

-560 ERVTSE
+560 ERITAD

-577 GLGEMNAS
+577 GLGEMNAE

-593 PNQRTL
+593 PSRRTL
-599 LQVTI
+599 LQVSI
-604 EDAELAERTFV
+604 EDAELADIAFQE
-615 DLMGDD
+615 LMGDD

-626 EFIEASAMEATLDI
+626 EFIEANATAVANLDI

>member
-1 MSEENKNQEYSAD
+1 MSSKSDDYKAD
-14 NIQVLEGLEAVRKR
+14 QIQVLEGLEAVRKR

-34 DIGLKGLHH
+34 STGEAGLHH

-51 SVDEAMNG
+51 SIDEAMNG
-59 HCDTINVMLHS
+59 HCDTIDIVLHS

-78 NGRGIPI
+78 NGRGIPV
-85 DDHPQYNVP
+85 DNHPIHKVP

-124 VSVVNALSTWATV
+124 VSVVNALSLWTKV
-137 EIHRDGGIYTQKYKR
+137 EIHRGGGIYTQSYKK
-152 GNIDSKLKKI
+152 GNLNSKLKKI
-162 GDGDDHGTT
+162 GDSDENGTT
-171 VRFMPDSSIFETVQ
+171 VRFLPDKSIFETTE
-185 FDFSTLRYRLRELAY
+185 FDYQILRNRLRELAY
-200 LNAGITITISQE
+200 LNAGIRITLSEEDGKSQKFYYKGGISQ
-212 GGKSETFQY
+212 
-221 EGGIA
+221 
-226 EYVTYLNEGKTS
+226 YVTFLNRGRTA
-238 LMNKPL
+238 LMSEPL
-244 FVSGEKD
+244 YVSGEKD

-288 KTALTRTIN
+288 RTALTRSIN
-297 NVARKRKQLKEKDPP
+297 NIARKRKQLKEKDPP

-324 ILSIKVP
+324 VLSIKVP

-347 IKGIVDTIMSECL
+347 VKGIVDTVMTESL
-360 SDFFAE
+360 SNFFAE
-366 NPTDS
+366 NPSDS

-412 CQSKDPAVS
+412 CQSKDPAIS
-421 EIFIVEGDSAG
+421 EIFVVEGDSAG

-438 RNRAT
+438 RDRTT

-458 SRIDKILANTEVMA
+458 SRIDKILGNTEVMA
-472 LITAMGCSITGVEGE
+472 LITAMGCNITGVEEE
-487 DEEFEIEKARYHKL
+487 DEFELENARYHKL
-501 IIMTDADV
+501 VIMTDADV

-515 TLLLTFFYRHMKG
+515 TLLLTFLYRHMEG
-528 LIDAGYVYIA
+528 LIHAGYVYIA
-538 QPPLYKVTKGKKL
+538 QPPLYKITKGKKMD
-551 EYAYDDVQL
+551 YAYDESQL
-560 ERVTSE
+560 KKIKSQ
-566 FGSGYSISRYK
+566 FGSGCAVQRYK
-577 GLGEMNAS
+577 GLGEMNAQ

-593 PNQRTL
+593 PNRRTL

-604 EDAELAERTFV
+604 EDAAEANEAFR

-626 EFIEASAMEATLDI
+626 EFIEANATAVANLDI

>member
-1 MSEENKNQEYSAD
+1 MAPEKEDYKAD
-14 NIQVLEGLEAVRKR
+14 QIQVLEGLEAVRKR

-34 DIGLKGLHH
+34 STGEAGLHH

-137 EIHRDGGIYTQKYKR
+137 EIHRDGGIYTQKYKI
-152 GNIDSKLKKI
+152 GNLDSKLERI
-162 GDGDDHGTT
+162 GDSDDHGTT
-171 VRFMPDSSIFETVQ
+171 VRFMPDSSIFETIQ

-200 LNAGITITISQE
+200 LNAGITITISEE
-212 GGKSETFQY
+212 GGESETFQY
-221 EGGIA
+221 AGGIS

-251 QVQVEAALQWT
+251 QIQVDAALQWT

-297 NVARKRKQLKEKDPP
+297 NAARKRKQLKDKDPA

-324 ILSIKVP
+324 ILSVKVP

-347 IKGIVDTIMSECL
+347 VKGIVDTIMTECL

-412 CQSKDPAVS
+412 CQSKDPTVS

-438 RNRAT
+438 RDRAT

-472 LITAMGCSITGVEGE
+472 LITAMGCNITGVEE
-487 DEEFEIEKARYHKL
+487 EEEFELDSARYHKL

-515 TLLLTFFYRHMKG
+515 TLLLTFLYRHMQG
-528 LIDAGYVYIA
+528 LIHAGYVYVA

-551 EYAYDDVQL
+551 
-560 ERVTSE
+560 
-566 FGSGYSISRYK
+566 
-577 GLGEMNAS
+577 
-585 QLWETTMD
+585 
-593 PNQRTL
+593 
-599 LQVTI
+599 
-604 EDAELAERTFV
+604 
-615 DLMGDD
+615 
-621 VQKRR
+621 
-626 EFIEASAMEATLDI
+626 

>member
-1 MSEENKNQEYSAD
+1 MAPEKDGYKAD
-14 NIQVLEGLEAVRKR
+14 QIQVLEGLEAVRKR

-34 DIGLKGLHH
+34 STGEAGLHH

-59 HCDTINVMLHS
+59 HCDTIEVMLHS

-78 NGRGIPI
+78 NGRGIPV
-85 DDHPQYNVP
+85 DDHPVYKVP

-124 VSVVNALSTWATV
+124 VSVVNALSVWATV
-137 EIHRDGGIYTQKYKR
+137 EIHRDGASYNQKYKY
-152 GNIDSKLKKI
+152 GNIDTKLEKI
-162 GDGDDHGTT
+162 GDSDDHGTI
-171 VRFMPDSSIFETVQ
+171 VRFMPDSSIFETVT

-200 LNAGITITISQE
+200 LNAGISIKISQE
-212 GGKSETFQY
+212 GGESETFQY

-226 EYVTYLNEGKTS
+226 EYVTYLNEGKTA
-238 LMNKPL
+238 LMSKPL
-244 FVSGEKD
+244 FVSGEKE
-251 QVQVEAALQWT
+251 QVQVDAALQWT

-297 NVARKRKQLKEKDPP
+297 NAARKRKQLKDKDPA

-324 ILSIKVP
+324 ILSVKVP
-331 EPQFE
+331 DPQFE

-347 IKGIVDTIMSECL
+347 VKGIVDTIMTECL

-412 CQSKDPAVS
+412 CQSKDPVVS

-438 RNRAT
+438 RDRAT

-528 LIDAGYVYIA
+528 LIDAGYVYVA

-560 ERVTSE
+560 ERLTSE

-577 GLGEMNAS
+577 GLGEMNAN

-593 PNQRTL
+593 PNRRTL
-599 LQVTI
+599 LQISI
-604 EDAELAERTFV
+604 EDAELAERAFE

>member
-1 MSEENKNQEYSAD
+1 MAQNPQDYKAD
-14 NIQVLEGLEAVRKR
+14 QIQVLEGLEAVRKR

-34 DIGLKGLHH
+34 STGEPGLHH

-59 HCDTINVMLHS
+59 HCDSIEVFLNS

-85 DDHPQYNVP
+85 DDHPVYKVP

-137 EIHRDGGIYTQKYKR
+137 EIQRDGGSYTQSYKK
-152 GNIDSKLKKI
+152 GILDTKLKRI
-162 GDGDDHGTT
+162 GDSDTHGTT
-171 VRFMPDSSIFETVQ
+171 VTFLPDKTIFETTV
-185 FDFSTLRYRLRELAY
+185 FDYSILRYRLRELAY
-200 LNAGITITISQE
+200 LNAGISITLSDDN
-212 GGKSETFQY
+212 GKSEVFKY

-226 EYVTYLNEGKTS
+226 EYVAYLNETKTT
-238 LMNKPL
+238 LMSKAM
-244 FVSGEKD
+244 FVTGEKD

-297 NVARKRKQLKEKDPP
+297 NVARKRKQLKEKDPA
-312 LDGNDVREGLTV
+312 LEGNDVREGLTA

-331 EPQFE
+331 DPQFE

-347 IKGIVDTIMSECL
+347 VKGIVDTIMTESL
-360 SDFFAE
+360 SNYFAE
-366 NPTDS
+366 NPSDS
-371 QIIISKCIQAFQ
+371 QLIISKCLQAFQ

-412 CQSKDPAVS
+412 CQSKDPVVS

-438 RNRAT
+438 RDRAT

-472 LITAMGCSITGVEGE
+472 LITAMGCSITGVE
-487 DEEFEIEKARYHKL
+487 EEETFEIEKARYHKL

-515 TLLLTFFYRHMKG
+515 TLLLTFLYRHMKG
-528 LIDAGYVYIA
+528 LIDAGFVYVA
-538 QPPLYKVTKGKKL
+538 QPPLYKVSKGKKL

-560 ERVTSE
+560 KKLLDT

-599 LQVTI
+599 LQITI
-604 EDAELAERTFV
+604 EDAELADKAFEE
-615 DLMGDD
+615 LMGDD

-626 EFIEASAMEATLDI
+626 EFIEANATAVANLDI